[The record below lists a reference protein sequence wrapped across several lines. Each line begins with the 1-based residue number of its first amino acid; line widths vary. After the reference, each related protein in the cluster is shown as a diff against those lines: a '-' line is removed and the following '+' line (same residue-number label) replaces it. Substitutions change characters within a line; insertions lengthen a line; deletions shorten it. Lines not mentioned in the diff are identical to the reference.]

1 MAIGRLEFIKM
12 GGGEDGVDREPAL
25 PGRDDCGTVGGEEAG
40 QRRRQWSAGD
50 VGERPWL
57 NNREGGAGRGSRW
70 G

>member
-40 QRRRQWSAGD
+40 
-50 VGERPWL
+50 
-57 NNREGGAGRGSRW
+57 
-70 G
+70 